1 MVNEFEFV
9 SLREI
14 LSRVTRHPMLQDMDL
29 EAAIHYTMDFFGR
42 FGFPQVYEDKI
53 ADVPI
58 EKFRGVLPCDLVRIE
73 QVRDKKSK
81 APLRSMTATFNTR
94 DGRLPAEA
102 TFKTSNRIITTSFP
116 EGCLEIAYK
125 AIKVDEDGI
134 PMIPDNTVFLSTLES
149 YIKKERFIV
158 LFDLGKIKQD
168 VLAHA
173 EQDYFFNAGRLS
185 SEFKMPSMSEM
196 QSLTGMLHRMIPS
209 TREFNAGFKGLG
221 DTEHYRRH

>member
-1 MVNEFEFV
+1 MVNEFEFI

-53 ADVPI
+53 DTVEI
-58 EKFRGVLPCDLVRIE
+58 HQFRGILPCDLIRIE
-73 QVRDKKSK
+73 QIRDKKSK
-81 APLRSMTATFNTR
+81 VPLRSMTSTFNTKDR
-94 DGRLPAEA
+94 RLPAEH
-102 TFKTSNRIITTSFP
+102 TFKSQNRILTVSFP
-116 EGCLEIAYK
+116 EGAVEVSYK
-125 AIKVDEDGI
+125 AVKVDADGI
-134 PMIPDNTVFLSTLES
+134 PMIPDNTVFLKALECF
-149 YIKKERFIV
+149 IKKERFGV

-168 VLAHA
+168 VLNHA
-173 EQDYFFNAGRLS
+173 EQEYFFEAGRLS
-185 SEFKMPSMSEM
+185 SEFKMPSISEM

-209 TREFNAGFKGLG
+209 SREFNAGFKGLG